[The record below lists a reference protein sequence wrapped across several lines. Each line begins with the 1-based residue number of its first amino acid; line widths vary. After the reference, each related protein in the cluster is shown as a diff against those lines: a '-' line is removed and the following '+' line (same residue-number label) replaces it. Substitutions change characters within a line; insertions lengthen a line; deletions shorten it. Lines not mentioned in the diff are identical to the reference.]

1 MTQTITQR
9 LTVALPLVGVAFLL
23 ASLFLP
29 VQFAAIAWGVAMI
42 SFLVALACALLEQHR
57 RRAERPTAR

>member
-9 LTVALPLVGVAFLL
+9 LTVALPLVGVVFLL

-29 VQFAAIAWGVAMI
+29 LHFAAVAWTLAMI
-42 SFLVALACALLEQHR
+42 SFLIALTCALLEQRHR
-57 RRAERPTAR
+57 GAERPAAR